1 MNENFLFNLKTS
13 TKYSY
18 RLLSSK
24 QLRKKGEKFSLV
36 SDAMFEAMINNEK
49 RKKFGA
55 YLIALAFKLDY
66 KEVIK
71 SIRIEKEKLDKDR
84 VLDAKRTVD
93 FVCSINDE
101 YYSIEM
107 NNCPNIDSLN
117 RNIFY
122 AVDISKSKMKMG
134 TGYEYKKVMQIN
146 LCNFTFEG
154 HDEITH
160 EYAIRDKN
168 GLLITDKINF
178 LNIYLPN
185 IRKKCYDESD
195 KLTTLEKL
203 LIVYCDNNEVA
214 KKFATG
220 DEIMEDYIKEANDA
234 SIEDEI
240 VGLYDKELDDRLKWE
255 SFQKQVYKD
264 AQEKTKKEIEKTK
277 KEIERSKKDI
287 AKKLLDN
294 NIDIDIIMS
303 STGLTKEEIEN
314 LNCFSF

>member
-18 RLLSSK
+18 KLLSSEE
-24 QLRKKGEKFSLV
+24 LRKKGEKFSLV
-36 SDAMFEAMINNEK
+36 SDAMFETMINNEK

-84 VLDAKRTVD
+84 VIDAKRTVD
-93 FVCSINDE
+93 FVCSIKDE
-101 YYSIEM
+101 FYSIEM
-107 NNCPNIDSLN
+107 NNCPSVDSLI
-117 RNIFY
+117 RNIYY
-122 AVDISKSKMKMG
+122 AVDISKSKMRMG

-154 HDEITH
+154 HDEIKH
-160 EYAIRDKN
+160 EYAIRDKE
-168 GLLITDKINF
+168 GLLITDRLSF

-185 IRKKCYDESD
+185 IKKKCYDESD

-203 LIVYCDNNEVA
+203 LIVYCDTNEVA
-214 KKFATG
+214 KRFGAG

-234 SIEDEI
+234 SVEDEI

-255 SFQKQVYKD
+255 SFQKQVYKEAD
-264 AQEKTKKEIEKTK
+264 EIKKEAEEVKKEAGEKIEKSKKEIAK
-277 KEIERSKKDI
+277 KMFNDGMSADIISKYTGLSVKDI
-287 AKKLLDN
+287 
-294 NIDIDIIMS
+294 
-303 STGLTKEEIEN
+303 EE
-314 LNCFSF
+314 LN